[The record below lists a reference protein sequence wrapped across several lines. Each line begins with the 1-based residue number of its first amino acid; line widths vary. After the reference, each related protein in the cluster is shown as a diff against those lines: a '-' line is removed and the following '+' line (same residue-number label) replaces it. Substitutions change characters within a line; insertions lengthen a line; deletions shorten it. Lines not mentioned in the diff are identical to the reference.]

1 MGDGEIRER
10 ISEIAERVAS
20 SEGLELVD
28 VEVRGGSHNRIV
40 RVYIDKPAGVSHA
53 DCELVSRQLGPI
65 LDVEDLISGR
75 YTLEVSSPGL
85 DRKLLRPADYERFQ
99 GRKARIQLQDARKG
113 RQQLTGRLRGYKDG
127 EISLEIGR
135 ESVVRFR
142 FEDVVNA
149 RLVVEV

>member
-1 MGDGEIRER
+1 MGSGEIRER

-28 VEVRGGSHNRIV
+28 VEVRGGPHNRIV
-40 RVYIDKPAGVSHA
+40 RVYIDKKAGVSHA

-65 LDVEDLISGR
+65 LDVEDLIPGR

-85 DRKLLRPADYERFQ
+85 DRKLLRPADYERFR
-99 GRKARIQLQDARKG
+99 GRKARIQLQDAQKG
-113 RQQLTGRLRGYKDG
+113 RQQLTGTLRGYKDG

-135 ESVVRFR
+135 ESIVRFR